1 MLIRIRIQFFT
12 FMRIRIKLLFKVMGF
27 CNLCSKDSPG
37 LHFEPPGLHFETS
50 GLHCE
55 RSWPSTALFF
65 LDSKAS
71 DLNADPDP
79 DPAFHCNANPDSTSK
94 FNADPDL
101 QLWSKET
108 R

>member
-1 MLIRIRIQFFT
+1 
-12 FMRIRIKLLFKVMGF
+12 MRIRFLIKVMRIRDHW
-27 CNLCSKDSPG
+27 SADHSWPY
-37 LHFEPPGLHFETS
+37 FEPP